1 MGITSMTGF
10 VGLESSQ
17 KKSKATTPATRYSK
31 EMLHKAQCAACPL
44 SSAIGLKHPHMK
56 PTGSDTPVVYILG
69 EAPGQEE
76 DRTGKH
82 FVGVSGSL
90 LRDRIPSKW
99 LEKLRWNN
107 VVRTRP
113 PENKTPTYIEIECCR
128 PSVVQDIEKSKPK
141 AIFGFGNIPL
151 TWATGLSGISM
162 WCGRHMPVKIGEH
175 VCWYFPMYHPSFIV
189 RGGGGKGGDKDYGSE
204 EEFAFEMHLK
214 RAFSIVD
221 KLPKPKVH
229 TRLDAESRVKL
240 IDGSNGDDDVEKIIY
255 YLNKF
260 EQEKVVGLDYE
271 TNGLRPFAEGSKI
284 LTVGLS
290 GKGGHSIAFPLRHKQ
305 APWTP
310 KQLKKLEAAYVAF
323 LEGSKCIKV
332 VHNLPFELE
341 WSVTKFG
348 KDTLKNGRWGCS
360 QSQAYILDERY
371 GSGVLSLDG
380 LCLQY
385 FGISIKSINSLDRA
399 NLDNLPLQ
407 DVLLYNGVDAKYHR
421 LVYLAQ
427 AERLESDDLLEQ
439 YYHNLERVAAL
450 VQMQVKGVPVNEKK
464 AAEFDKKYLAQI
476 AVIDKKLEAF
486 ESVQKYKKVFQAPF
500 KPGSNDDVKKLM
512 TKILGH
518 FEITSADENAI
529 KGLGEEATLILK
541 RRKIAKLHS
550 TYVSAALPG
559 SPVLFGNRF
568 HPIVSTTTTR
578 TWRTSSDSP
587 NSQNWPKYEGK
598 EVREIIEPGG
608 DLVVVAFDFG
618 GIQARNVA
626 MESKDATLIKYFHE
640 RYDIHTDWMERIIR
654 RHPQWIKEGA
664 KKVAKDTKLAKHY
677 RQQSKNKLVFPL
689 FFGAGARTTS
699 SGLGVPEAIGYALG
713 DEFKEEFPGIA
724 KWQKKTRESYRKNGY
739 VTGLSGFRR
748 RAPVAPT
755 EIINTPIQSDESV
768 IVLDALIRLTD
779 LDEDRFIPT
788 FEIHD
793 DLTFIWPKKAVDRN
807 AETVISVMLNSS
819 YEWVHIVPMSV
830 EMSVG
835 TNWANIENVGEY
847 FSDNWNGS
855 IGR

>member
-1 MGITSMTGF
+1 MGITGITGF
-10 VGLESSQ
+10 VGLESSS
-17 KKSKATTPATRYSK
+17 KKSKAKTAATRYSK
-31 EMLHKAQCAACPL
+31 EMLHKAECSACPL
-44 SSAIGLKHPHMK
+44 NSQVGLKHPSMK

-69 EAPGQEE
+69 EAPGADE
-76 DRTGKH
+76 DKTGKH
-82 FVGVSGSL
+82 FIGKSGTV
-90 LRDRIPSKW
+90 LRDRIPAKW
-99 LEKLRWNN
+99 KDKLRWNN

-128 PSVVQDIEKSKPK
+128 PSIIRDIEKTKPK
-141 AIFGFGNIPL
+141 AIFGFGNVPL
-151 TWATGLSGISM
+151 NWATGLSGISM
-162 WCGRHMPVKIGEH
+162 WCGRYMPVKIGDH

-189 RGGGGKGGDKDYGSE
+189 RGGGGRGGDRDYASE
-204 EEFAFEMHLK
+204 EEFAFELHLK
-214 RAFSIVD
+214 RAFSLVD
-221 KLPKPKVH
+221 KMPKAKAH
-229 TRLDAESRVKL
+229 SRDEAVARVRL

-255 YLNKF
+255 HLEKF
-260 EQEKVVGLDYE
+260 GQEKVVGLDYE

-284 LTVGLS
+284 LTVALS
-290 GKGGHSIAFPLRHKQ
+290 SKSGTIAFPLRHKQ
-305 APWTP
+305 ATWTP
-310 KQLKKLEAAYVAF
+310 RQLKKLEAAFVAF

-341 WSVTKFG
+341 WSVSKFG

-360 QSQAYILDERY
+360 QSQAYILDERA
-371 GSGVLSLDG
+371 GSGVQSLDG

-385 FGISIKSINSLDRA
+385 FGISIKAINPIDRA
-399 NLDNLPLQ
+399 NLDNAPLG

-421 LVYLAQ
+421 LLYLAQ
-427 AERLESDDLLEQ
+427 AERIVSEDLREQ

-450 VQMQVKGVPVNEKK
+450 VQMQVKGVPVSAKK
-464 AAEFDKKYLAQI
+464 AAELDSKYTEQI
-476 AVIDKKLEAF
+476 KVIDKKLEAF
-486 ESVQKYKKVFQAPF
+486 DSVQKYKKVFQAPF
-500 KPGSNDDVKKLM
+500 RPGSNDDVKKLM
-512 TKILGH
+512 TKVLKHHID
-518 FEITSADENAI
+518 SADEAAI
-529 KGLGEEATLILK
+529 KDLGEEATLILK

-559 SPVLFGNRF
+559 SSVLFGNRF
-568 HPIVSTTTTR
+568 HPIIATTTTR

-626 MESKDATLIKYFHE
+626 QESKDKALVKAFHE
-640 RYDIHTDWMERIIR
+640 RYDIHSDWMERIAR
-654 RHPQWIKEGA
+654 RHPQWIKEGV
-664 KKVAKDTKLAKHY
+664 KKLAKDKDIRKHY

-689 FFGAGARTTS
+689 FFGAGAKTTS
-699 SGLGVPEAIGYALG
+699 SGLGVPEDIGYALG
-713 DEFKEEFPGIA
+713 EEFREAFPGIA
-724 KWQKKTRESYRKNGY
+724 KWQQNTRNFYRENGY

-779 LDEDRFIPT
+779 LDEDRFIPS

-793 DLTFIWPKKAVDRN
+793 DLTFIWPKKEVDRN
-807 AETVISVMLNSS
+807 AETVISVMLSS
-819 YEWVHIVPMSV
+819 SFEWVHIVPMSV

-835 TNWANIENVGEY
+835 TNWANIKNVGEY
-847 FSDNWNGS
+847 FSDEWNGS

>member
-1 MGITSMTGF
+1 MGLTGF
-10 VGLESSQ
+10 VGLESSS
-17 KKSKATTPATRYSK
+17 KKSKTKTAATRYTK
-31 EMLHKAQCAACPL
+31 DMLHKAECNACPL
-44 SSAIGLKHPHMK
+44 NTQIGLKHPHMN

-69 EAPGQEE
+69 EAPGKDE

-82 FVGVSGSL
+82 FIGASGTV
-90 LRDRIPSKW
+90 LRDRIPPKW
-99 LEKLRWNN
+99 KEKLRWNN

-113 PENKTPTYIEIECCR
+113 PNNKTPTYIEIECCR
-128 PSVVQDIEKSKPK
+128 PSIVRDVEKAKPK
-141 AIFGFGNIPL
+141 AIFGFGNIAL
-151 TWATGLSGISM
+151 NWATGLSGISM
-162 WCGRHMPVKIGEH
+162 WCGRYMPVKIGEH

-189 RGGGGKGGDKDYGSE
+189 RGGGGRGGDKDYASE
-204 EEFAFEMHLK
+204 EEFAFEMQLK
-214 RAFSIVD
+214 RAFSLVE
-221 KLPKPKVH
+221 KLPKAKVH
-229 TRLDAESRVKL
+229 SKDDAEARVRL
-240 IDGSNGDDDVEKIIY
+240 IDGSNGDDDVEKILY
-255 YLNKF
+255 YLEKF
-260 EQEKVVGLDYE
+260 VQEKTVGLDYE
-271 TNGLRPFAEGSKI
+271 TNGLRPFKEGSKI
-284 LTVGLS
+284 LTVALS
-290 GKGGHSIAFPLRHKQ
+290 GKSGTVAFPLRHKQ

-310 KQLKKLEAAYVAF
+310 KQLKKLEAAFVAF

-332 VHNLPFELE
+332 SHNLPFELE
-341 WSVTKFG
+341 WSVQKFG

-399 NLDNLPLQ
+399 NLDNLPLK

-427 AERLESDDLLEQ
+427 AERLVADDLQEQ

-450 VQMQVKGVPVNEKK
+450 IQMQVKGVLVSGKK
-464 AAEFDKKYLAQI
+464 AAELDAKYTAQMKKIDAELA
-476 AVIDKKLEAF
+476 DF
-486 ESVQKYKKVFQAPF
+486 ESVQKFKKVFLAPF
-500 KPGSNDDVKKLM
+500 RPGSNDDVKKLM
-512 TKILGH
+512 VRVLKHQIA
-518 FEITSADENAI
+518 SADEAAI
-529 KGLGEEATLILK
+529 KGLGEEAELILK

-550 TYVSAALPG
+550 TYVSAAMPG
-559 SPVLFGNRF
+559 SPVLFNGRF

-587 NSQNWPKYEGK
+587 NSQNWPKYGGK

-626 MESKDATLIKYFHE
+626 MESKDPTLIKYFKE
-640 RYDIHTDWMERIIR
+640 RYDIHTDWMERIAR
-654 RHPQWIKEGA
+654 RHPKWITEGVKKLAKEP
-664 KKVAKDTKLAKHY
+664 KLAKHY

-689 FFGAGARTTS
+689 FFGAGAKTTS
-699 SGLGVPEAIGYALG
+699 RGLGVPEEIGYALG
-713 DEFKEEFPGIA
+713 DEFRQEFPGIA
-724 KWQKKTRESYRKNGY
+724 KWQENTRKFYRKNGY

-793 DLTFIWPKKAVDRN
+793 DLTFVWPKKQVDRN
-807 AETVISVMLNSS
+807 AETVISVMLSSS
-819 YEWVHIVPMSV
+819 YEWVHVVPMSV
-830 EMSVG
+830 EMSIG
-835 TNWANIENVGEY
+835 TNWANVENVGEY
-847 FSDNWNGS
+847 YSDDWNGS